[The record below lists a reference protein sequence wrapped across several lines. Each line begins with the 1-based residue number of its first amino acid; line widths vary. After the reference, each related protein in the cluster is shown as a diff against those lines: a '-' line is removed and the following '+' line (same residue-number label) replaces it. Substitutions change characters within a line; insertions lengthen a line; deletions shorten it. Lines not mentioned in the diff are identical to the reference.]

1 MPARL
6 WRFMGTV
13 DTGAGNG
20 DAVYRDLVV
29 VLRVLNRDVRLVGRY
44 YYGVIV
50 ITGSMFHC
58 SSLGCFCVVI
68 MIMKMFDGYVWCSK
82 FHPEAPLTLEPAGM
96 TLKFG
101 MSVQSNQLE
110 STQDIGDTPSIG
122 FPARL
127 RGGALILGHNQSGLR
142 F

>member
-1 MPARL
+1 MPARR

-29 VLRVLNRDVRLVGRY
+29 VLRVLNRDVLLVGRY
-44 YYGVIV
+44 YYGVI
-50 ITGSMFHC
+50 IISGSMFHC

-82 FHPEAPLTLEPAGM
+82 FHPEAPLTLEPAGIHAGYWRYP
-96 TLKFG
+96 KHW
-101 MSVQSNQLE
+101 
-110 STQDIGDTPSIG
+110 IPRKI
-122 FPARL
+122 A
-127 RGGALILGHNQSGLR
+127 GGALILGHNQSGLR